1 MSKYLVVA
9 TPRSGT
15 AYTARVLSRLGL
27 DCGHER
33 HLGLAPQLPAF
44 LEAAGTLGESS
55 WLAVPFVDQMPADV
69 RVLHQVRNPLKVIRS
84 MLELQFFDLDAAG
97 QPRRV
102 GPRRAFTEFALR
114 HCPQVLAYKTELERS
129 AWFYYHWNRRIEAH
143 GAQREILRVR
153 LEDLDAQR
161 LGALLRFIGVDATRW
176 TEEQLAAEFAAI
188 PRDTNA
194 KTDEKVIL
202 TEAVTWATLPRE
214 VCELARAYGYA
225 VDVAPA
231 QVVDGAAEACDAAF
245 EAAREQIY
253 RAQWTWRSEREHQT
267 GVTVELKDEADRL
280 CRMVRELQMLLHA
293 AREQTRAVREH
304 ARLAQEKAVAQHR
317 ARLEALTTKLQR
329 VSDARRATVQQR
341 DEIRT
346 ANQKLR
352 KQLQIAVQ
360 ARADAEREPEL
371 LRQQLELAAHE
382 REALEAAAAEA
393 RANWQKGRDEVA
405 VLSASLQATRQELET
420 RTGAIRKLR
429 HALSAAQERQ
439 RVTRTRVQW
448 LDTRVRYFK
457 ATLEC
462 RDEEVRYRLGD
473 ALVKALPWP
482 PSWDTLRLPGRL
494 IGLVMEG
501 VKRRRARRSG
511 AATDQRAPRTVPAS
525 LPTPSP
531 TPAREGSAATPSTDA
546 ARPVETIVREA
557 RKPLTAI
564 VPAERNNGN
573 LLATVP
579 PPVPVGERGALSAR
593 NRGRSARWG
602 APGYLF
608 FCVNGAGLGHVTR
621 SLAIARRIRRLE
633 PEAPIY
639 FLSSSQALDVI
650 SREGMVAYH
659 IPPHSRYGDH
669 LRRSEWSTLLQQQ
682 IQLIADTHHP
692 AVFVYDG
699 VFPYRGVLDAIQECR
714 FVHAAMVLRLRHKH
728 DRLPEMAEKFSVFNE
743 LIFPGE
749 AGVRGGVGDLA
760 PPELAALTCRTVDP
774 IVYLDREELLPRE
787 QVRALWNVPPDK
799 KLVYVQ
805 LGAGNINDIQA
816 LSDQIL
822 SILTGRKDI
831 VVLLAESPIAERAHN
846 GRANVHVLR
855 HYPNSL
861 YCRGFDLA
869 ITAVG
874 YNTFHEQMHFGVPSV
889 LIPNQETKTDDQ
901 TGRAMTAHRALAAIT
916 VLRLESLA
924 EAIALGLTDAVAS
937 TMREKALALVPAN
950 GALAA
955 AQCLVEASQPA
966 PGLAVV

>member
-97 QPRRV
+97 QSRRV
-102 GPRRAFTEFALR
+102 GARRAFTELALQ
-114 HCPQVLAYKTELERS
+114 HCPQVLAYKTELERT
-129 AWFYYHWNRRIEAH
+129 AWFYYHWNHRIEAH
-143 GAQREILRVR
+143 SAQREILRVR
-153 LEDLDAQR
+153 LEDFDAQR
-161 LGALLRFIGVDATRW
+161 LGELLRFIGVDPARW
-176 TEEQLAAEFAAI
+176 TEAQLTAELAAI
-188 PRDTNA
+188 PRDTNT
-194 KTDEKVIL
+194 KTDEKVTVL
-202 TEAVTWATLPRE
+202 EAVTWAALPRE
-214 VCELARAYGYA
+214 VCELARTYGYA
-225 VDVAPA
+225 VDGAPVPVADATPE
-231 QVVDGAAEACDAAF
+231 VCDAAF

-253 RAQWTWRSEREHQT
+253 RAQWTWRSEREHQIEA
-267 GVTVELKDEADRL
+267 TVQMKSEADRL
-280 CRMVRELQMLLHA
+280 RQMVRELQLLLHA
-293 AREQTRAVREH
+293 TRERTRE
-304 ARLAQEKAVAQHR
+304 AQEKVVAHYR
-317 ARLEALTTKLQR
+317 ARFDSLTTKLQR
-329 VSDARRATVQQR
+329 VGDARRTALQQR
-341 DEIRT
+341 DEAR
-346 ANQKLR
+346 AASHKLR
-352 KQLQIAVQ
+352 KQLHIAVQ

-371 LRQQLELAAHE
+371 LRQQLEVAAHE
-382 REALEAAAAEA
+382 RESLRAAAAA
-393 RANWQKGRDEVA
+393 AKANWQKARDDVA

-429 HALSAAQERQ
+429 HTLSTALERQ
-439 RVTRTRVQW
+439 RVISARAQR
-448 LDTRVRYFK
+448 LDARVRDFK
-457 ATLEC
+457 FVLEC
-462 RDEEVRYRLGD
+462 RNEEVRYRLGD
-473 ALVKALPWP
+473 ALISALR
-482 PSWDTLRLPGRL
+482 PSKDTLRLPGRL
-494 IGLVMEG
+494 VGLFIEG
-501 VKRRRARRSG
+501 VRRRRARRSG
-511 AATDQRAPRTVPAS
+511 AATDQMAPGTAPAS
-525 LPTPSP
+525 SPAPSP
-531 TPAREGSAATPSTDA
+531 APPQQESATTPSTDA
-546 ARPVETIVREA
+546 AKPVETIVREA
-557 RKPLTAI
+557 SKPLTAV

-573 LLATVP
+573 LLA
-579 PPVPVGERGALSAR
+579 PVPVGERGALPAR

-602 APGYLF
+602 ARGYLF

-633 PEAPIY
+633 PKAPIY

-669 LRRSEWSTLLQQQ
+669 LCSSEWSTLLQQQ

-728 DRLPEMAEKFSVFNE
+728 DRLPKMAEKLSVFNE

-749 AGVRGGVGDLA
+749 AGVSGGVGDLA

-822 SILTGRKDI
+822 STLAGRKDI

-846 GRANVHVLR
+846 GRENVHVLR

-861 YCRGFDLA
+861 YCKGFDLA

-924 EAIALGLTDAVAS
+924 EAIALGLTDEVL
-937 TMREKALALVPAN
+937 TTLRERALALVPRN

-955 AQCLVEASQPA
+955 AQRLQEVSQPA
-966 PGLAVV
+966 PVPTPV

>member
-1 MSKYLVVA
+1 MVV
-9 TPRSGT
+9 
-15 AYTARVLSRLGL
+15 
-27 DCGHER
+27 
-33 HLGLAPQLPAF
+33 
-44 LEAAGTLGESS
+44 
-55 WLAVPFVDQMPADV
+55 
-69 RVLHQVRNPLKVIRS
+69 
-84 MLELQFFDLDAAG
+84 
-97 QPRRV
+97 
-102 GPRRAFTEFALR
+102 
-114 HCPQVLAYKTELERS
+114 
-129 AWFYYHWNRRIEAH
+129 
-143 GAQREILRVR
+143 
-153 LEDLDAQR
+153 
-161 LGALLRFIGVDATRW
+161 
-176 TEEQLAAEFAAI
+176 
-188 PRDTNA
+188 
-194 KTDEKVIL
+194 
-202 TEAVTWATLPRE
+202 EAVTWAALPRE
-214 VCELARAYGYA
+214 VCELARTYGYA
-225 VDVAPA
+225 VDGAPV

-267 GVTVELKDEADRL
+267 GVTIQVRDEADRL
-280 CRMVRELQMLLHA
+280 RQTVRELQLLLHA
-293 AREQTRAVREH
+293 AREQARE
-304 ARLAQEKAVAQHR
+304 ARENLAAQHR

-360 ARADAEREPEL
+360 ARADAAREPEL
-371 LRQQLELAAHE
+371 LRQQLEVAAHE
-382 REALEAAAAEA
+382 RASLRAAAAEA
-393 RANWQKGRDEVA
+393 RANWQKARDDVA
-405 VLSASLQATRQELET
+405 VLGASLQATRQHLDA
-420 RTGAIRKLR
+420 RTEAVRKLR
-429 HALSAAQERQ
+429 FTLSTARERH
-439 RVTRTRVQW
+439 RVVRGRTER
-448 LDTRVRYFK
+448 LDARVRHLK
-457 ATLEC
+457 AALER

-473 ALVKALPWP
+473 ALIRALR
-482 PSWDTLRLPGRL
+482 PSKDTLRLPGRL
-494 IGLVMEG
+494 VGLVMEG

-511 AATDQRAPRTVPAS
+511 AATGPTAPGTVPAS

-531 TPAREGSAATPSTDA
+531 TSSREGSAATPGTDA
-546 ARPVETIVREA
+546 AKPVETIVREA
-557 RKPLTAI
+557 SKPLTAV

-573 LLATVP
+573 GLATVP
-579 PPVPVGERGALSAR
+579 LPVPVGERGALPAR

-602 APGYLF
+602 ARGYLF

-669 LRRSEWSTLLQQQ
+669 LRSSEWSTLLQQQ

-728 DRLPEMAEKFSVFNE
+728 NRLPEMAEKLSVFNE
-743 LIFPGE
+743 VIFPGE
-749 AGVRGGVGDLA
+749 AGVSGGVEELA
-760 PPELAALTCRTVDP
+760 PPELAALSCRMVDP

-787 QVRALWNVPPDK
+787 QVRAMWNVPPNK

-816 LSDQIL
+816 LSEQIL
-822 SILTGRKDI
+822 AVLSELEDI

-846 GRANVHVLR
+846 GRDNVHVLR

-861 YCRGFDLA
+861 YCKGFDLA